1 MKSSESSNNQVDKRR
16 HSQQKRFASKTWIHG
31 GRTKSINIIHNIA
44 LGEVDKNLE
53 AMSDEEKKAALEEL
67 VDKTQADN
75 SQKTKGQVAK

>member
-1 MKSSESSNNQVDKRR
+1 MTEED
-16 HSQQKRFASKTWIHG
+16 
-31 GRTKSINIIHNIA
+31 TKALKGLLTAEMVSRVTLAESINIIHNIA